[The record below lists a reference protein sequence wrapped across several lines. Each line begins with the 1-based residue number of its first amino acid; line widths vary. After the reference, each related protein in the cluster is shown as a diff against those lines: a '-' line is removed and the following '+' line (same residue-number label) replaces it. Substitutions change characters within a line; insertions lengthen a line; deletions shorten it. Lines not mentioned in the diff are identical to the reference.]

1 MDNLF
6 DIITEING
14 DDKEALRVSIGIKV
28 KIAGKEMMYPV
39 TEVYNSYETFE
50 NCVNSINAELEN
62 LLKKAHKIYHV
73 SDNEK
78 ALDLEND
85 ATPEDIWN
93 ILSSINDEKQFMDAF
108 NNLSKEKR
116 REIADYVLT
125 HCNIFTGKG
134 AFFSSQYNQQT
145 GLLGYE

>member
-14 DDKEALRVSIGIKV
+14 DDQETLRVSIGIKV
-28 KIAGKEMMYPV
+28 KIAGKEMMYPI
-39 TEVYNSYETFE
+39 TEVFNSYETFE
-50 NCVNSINAELEN
+50 NYVNKINVELEN
-62 LLKKAHKIYHV
+62 LLKKAHKIYHT
-73 SDNEK
+73 SDNKES
-78 ALDLEND
+78 LDLEAD

-93 ILSSINDEKQFMDAF
+93 ILSSINDEKQFMVAF
-108 NNLSKEKR
+108 NNLSEGKR

-145 GLLGYE
+145 GLLENE